1 MSTTSGTAPGAGA
14 RGTDPTAATEAAAAA
29 LPAPTVRV
37 LGDLAA
43 AAPLAAQDTAEHLA
57 GAVSARGVAHLALTG
72 GSAGQALADL
82 LAQVLPRR
90 LGAGLGAVHV
100 WLGDERFV
108 PAGDPERN
116 DLLAAGLLDAGLG
129 AGNLHA
135 VRGPE
140 RVADVEASAR
150 ALEADLDRWLGPP
163 GTGRLDVVHLGLG
176 PDAHVCSLFPGH
188 RAALAQ
194 GTRAVAVRD
203 SPKPPGQRVSLT
215 FTALQAA
222 RCVMV
227 VAGGAA
233 KARAAALGLGRPDV
247 RRAPASC
254 GRGRQTRWY
263 LDEAAASLLR

>member
-14 RGTDPTAATEAAAAA
+14 RGADPAAATEAAAAA

-37 LGDLAA
+37 LGNLAA
-43 AAPLAAQDTAEHLA
+43 AAHLAAQDTAEHLA
-57 GAVSARGVAHLALTG
+57 RAVSARGVAHLALTG
-72 GSAGQALADL
+72 GSAGQALAGL

-116 DLLAAGLLDAGLG
+116 DLLAAGLL
-129 AGNLHA
+129 
-135 VRGPE
+135 GPE
-140 RVADVEASAR
+140 RVADVGASAR

-194 GTRAVAVRD
+194 GTRTVAVRD

-254 GRGRQTRWY
+254 CRGRQTRWY

>member
-14 RGTDPTAATEAAAAA
+14 RGADPAAATEAAAAA

-43 AAPLAAQDTAEHLA
+43 AAHLAAQDTAEHLA
-57 GAVSARGVAHLALTG
+57 RAVSARGVAHLALTG
-72 GSAGQALADL
+72 GSAGQALAGL

-116 DLLAAGLLDAGLG
+116 DLLAAGLLNAGLG
-129 AGNLHA
+129 AGNLH
-135 VRGPE
+135 
-140 RVADVEASAR
+140 
-150 ALEADLDRWLGPP
+150 
-163 GTGRLDVVHLGLG
+163 
-176 PDAHVCSLFPGH
+176 
-188 RAALAQ
+188 
-194 GTRAVAVRD
+194 AVRD

-263 LDEAAASLLR
+263 LDEAAASLFR

>member
-14 RGTDPTAATEAAAAA
+14 RGADPAAATEAAAAA

-43 AAPLAAQDTAEHLA
+43 AAHLAAQDTAEHLA
-57 GAVSARGVAHLALTG
+57 RAVSARGVAHLALTG
-72 GSAGQALADL
+72 L

-163 GTGRLDVVHLGLG
+163 GAGRLDVVHLGLG